1 MKEKLMNNSFTDLN
15 VNSNIIEGLL
25 KQGIT
30 IPTPIQASSIL
41 PALENK
47 DIIGEAF
54 TGSGKTLAYLI
65 PMFHKIDT
73 SKREMQGI
81 ILAPTHELAI
91 QIEDQIKLLADNSG
105 VPVTSM
111 SIIGEVNINNQIK
124 KLKDNKPHIIVGTT
138 GRILDLIKKKKIA
151 AHTIKTI
158 VIDEGDNLLDPKRAD
173 VVKDIIKTTMK
184 DRQLMLFSA
193 SIKIDTLAAATDLM
207 KDPVVIKSEDK
218 PVINPNIEH
227 MFVVCDRRDK
237 FEILRKIIVAVKPE
251 KAIIF
256 VNDNEDIEL
265 TTVKLNYHSKDCFA
279 MNGKISKEDRKLAI
293 ESFRTGKIKILV
305 SSDITAR
312 GLDVEGIT
320 HVFHLD
326 LPLKLNEYLHRSGRT
341 ARGDA
346 HGISIC
352 ITTIK
357 QLNIIKQYERAFTVK
372 FAEKK
377 VFGGALE
384 DTHYASESKQDKPQK
399 KFYDKKDSNPNSHK

>member
-1 MKEKLMNNSFTDLN
+1 MKNSFTDLN
-15 VNSNIIEGLL
+15 VNSNIIEGLQ

-30 IPTPIQASSIL
+30 VPTPIQASSIL

-65 PMFHKIDT
+65 PLFHKIDT

-91 QIEDQIKLLADNSG
+91 QIEEQIKLLAENSK

-124 KLKDNKPHIIVGTT
+124 RLKDNKPHIIVGST
-138 GRILDLIKKKKIA
+138 GRILDLIRKKKIT

-158 VIDEGDNLLDPKRAD
+158 VIDEGDNLLDPKRSDIA
-173 VVKDIIKTTMK
+173 KEIIKTTMK
-184 DRQLMLFSA
+184 DRQLMVFSA
-193 SIKIDTLAAATDLM
+193 SIKPETLETAKSLM
-207 KDPVVIKSEDK
+207 KDPVIIKSEDK
-218 PVINPNIEH
+218 PVMNPNIEH

-237 FEILRKIIVAVKPE
+237 FETLRKVLVAVNPE

-293 ESFRTGKIKILV
+293 ESFRSGKIKILV
-305 SSDITAR
+305 SSDVTAR

-320 HVFHLD
+320 HVIHLD

-346 HGISIC
+346 HGTSIC
-352 ITTIK
+352 LATVK
-357 QLNIIKQYERAFTVK
+357 QLNIIKKYEKEFKIK
-372 FAEKK
+372 FQEKK
-377 VFGGALE
+377 VFGGVLE
-384 DTHYASESKQDKPQK
+384 DTHYASESRQDKPK
-399 KFYDKKDSNPNSHK
+399 SKPYNNKINK

>member
-1 MKEKLMNNSFTDLN
+1 MNSSFNDLN
-15 VNSNIIEGLL
+15 LNSNIIEGLK

-30 IPTPIQASSIL
+30 IPTAIQASSIL

-54 TGSGKTLAYLI
+54 TGSGKTLAYLL
-65 PMFHKIDT
+65 PLFHKIDT

-91 QIEDQIKLLADNSG
+91 QIEEQIKLLSENSN
-105 VPVTSM
+105 VPVTSL
-111 SIIGEVNINNQIK
+111 SIIGDVNINNQIK
-124 KLKDNKPHIIVGTT
+124 KLKDIKPHIIVGST
-138 GRILDLIKKKKIA
+138 GRILDLIRKKKIT

-158 VIDEGDNLLDPKRAD
+158 IIDEGDNLLDPKRASITQ
-173 VVKDIIKTTMK
+173 DIIKTTMR
-184 DRQLMLFSA
+184 DRQLMVFSA
-193 SIKIDTLAAATDLM
+193 SIKPETLEIAKSLM
-207 KDPVVIKSEDK
+207 KEPVILKSEEK
-218 PVINPNIEH
+218 PAMNPNIEH

-237 FEILRKIIVAVKPE
+237 FETLRKILVAVKPE

-279 MNGKISKEDRKLAI
+279 MSGKISKEDRKLAI
-293 ESFRTGKIKILV
+293 ESFRNGKIKILV
-305 SSDITAR
+305 SSDVTAR

-341 ARGDA
+341 ARGNA
-346 HGISIC
+346 YGTSIC
-352 ITTIK
+352 IATIK
-357 QLNIIKQYERAFTVK
+357 QLNIIKKYEKEFNIK
-372 FAEKK
+372 FKEKK
-377 VFGGALE
+377 VFGGVLE
-384 DTHYASESKQDKPQK
+384 DTKYSSESKQNKPNTK
-399 KFYDKKDSNPNSHK
+399 SYDNKMNNSKFHN

>member
-1 MKEKLMNNSFTDLN
+1 MNNSFTDLN
-15 VNSNIIEGLL
+15 VNSNIIDGLQ

-30 IPTPIQASSIL
+30 VPTLIQALSIL
-41 PALENK
+41 PALDNK

-65 PMFHKIDT
+65 PLFHKIDT

-91 QIEDQIKLLADNSG
+91 QIEEQIKLLAENSK

-111 SIIGEVNINNQIK
+111 SIIGDVNINNQIK
-124 KLKDNKPHIIVGTT
+124 KLKDNKPHIIVGST
-138 GRILDLIKKKKIA
+138 GRILDLIRKKKITP
-151 AHTIKTI
+151 HTIKTI

-173 VVKDIIKTTMK
+173 ISKEIIKTTMK
-184 DRQLMLFSA
+184 DRQLMVFSA
-193 SIKIDTLAAATDLM
+193 SIKPETLETATSLM
-207 KDPVVIKSEDK
+207 KDPVIIKSEDK
-218 PVINPNIEH
+218 PAMNPNIEH

-237 FEILRKIIVAVKPE
+237 FETLRKVLVAVKPE

-293 ESFRTGKIKILV
+293 ESFRSGKIKILV
-305 SSDITAR
+305 SSDVTAR

-320 HVFHLD
+320 HVIHLD

-346 HGISIC
+346 HGASIC
-352 ITTIK
+352 LATVK
-357 QLNIIKQYERAFTVK
+357 QLNIIKKYEKEFKIK
-372 FAEKK
+372 FQEKK

-384 DTHYASESKQDKPQK
+384 DTHYASESRQDKPK
-399 KFYDKKDSNPNSHK
+399 NKINTSKFHK

>member
-1 MKEKLMNNSFTDLN
+1 MNNSFTDLN
-15 VNSNIIEGLL
+15 VNSNIIEGLK
-25 KQGIT
+25 KQGILN
-30 IPTPIQASSIL
+30 PTPIQASSIL

-91 QIEDQIKLLADNSG
+91 QIEEQIKLLANNSG

-124 KLKDNKPHIIVGTT
+124 KLKDTKPHIIVGST
-138 GRILDLIKKKKIA
+138 GRILDLIRKKKIT
-151 AHTIKTI
+151 AHTVKTI
-158 VIDEGDNLLDPKRAD
+158 VIDEGDNLLDHKRSD
-173 VVKDIIKTTMK
+173 IVKEIIKTTMR
-184 DRQLMLFSA
+184 DRQLMVFSA
-193 SIKIDTLAAATDLM
+193 SIKSETLETATSLM
-207 KDPVVIKSEDK
+207 KDPVIIKSEDK
-218 PVINPNIEH
+218 PAMNPNIEH
-227 MFVVCDRRDK
+227 MLVVCDRRDK
-237 FEILRKIIVAVKPE
+237 FETLRKIIVAAKPE

-293 ESFRTGKIKILV
+293 ESFRNGKIKILV
-305 SSDITAR
+305 SSDVTAR

-346 HGISIC
+346 HGTSIC
-352 ITTIK
+352 LATVK
-357 QLNIIKQYERAFTVK
+357 QLNIIKKYEKEFNIK
-372 FAEKK
+372 FKEKK
-377 VFGGALE
+377 VFGGVLE
-384 DTHYASESKQDKPQK
+384 DTHYASEVKQDKIRNK
-399 KFYDKKDSNPNSHK
+399 SYNNNINNSKFHK